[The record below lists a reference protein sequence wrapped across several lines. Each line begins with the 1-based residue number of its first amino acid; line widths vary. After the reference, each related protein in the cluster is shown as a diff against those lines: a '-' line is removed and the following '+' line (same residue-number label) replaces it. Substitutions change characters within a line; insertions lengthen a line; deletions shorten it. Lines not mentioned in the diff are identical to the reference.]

1 MNVDSGKGV
10 GSGEG
15 VRFQSRGDYVERGS
29 QQRSRE
35 DERNERW
42 KRMGAWGTELGKRKI
57 FCSESRGERRGLGIG
72 EEEQSQGISRYI
84 S

>member
-29 QQRSRE
+29 QRNRE
-35 DERNERW
+35 EGRIERW
-42 KRMGAWGTELGKRKI
+42 KRMGAWGTELGKGKI
-57 FCSESRGERRGLGIG
+57 ISSESRGERRG
-72 EEEQSQGISRYI
+72 
-84 S
+84 